1 MFGAERKV
9 IKFSILCLSFLLS
22 LMHLLHYNSLTVKKK
37 LHNEKEEEGLQKIL
51 NDTNGT
57 EMQQITEMDIYTKLG
72 IPMEV
77 LQDLPYISQI
87 DNDMKPFSSGITL
100 DMVKRAHE
108 IGCAIRLQYI
118 NMTLYSYLILEIDRA
133 PYGYDMC
140 NGRANSFTTL
150 IKRVVDRFPLLP
162 DFDIVV
168 NSLDNCRI
176 CNMDGNTMA
185 YNYFGDSG
193 MFWPPVWENIPIFSF
208 QKLDGCIDILIPA
221 AIVGLGS
228 VDYDNDVQHI
238 SDVSKNYHWSNKQDR
253 LIWRGSGTGGLWT
266 NTNLDSK
273 ARYRIFIECERD
285 ELKDICDV
293 GMSGLFQ
300 TLPGE
305 VISNEKLPIKGNIA
319 FDDWMSYKYELVLDG
334 NGSPAGRID
343 RQLKHN
349 SLVLMQETAAHQMY
363 TKYLRP
369 YVHYVPLNN
378 NVSDLSDAYHW
389 AKENEDTVLQIVE
402 NANKFAEYL
411 KMEPVL
417 AYTGVL
423 LFKYSELQSFVP
435 QLESGYIVVG

>member
-1 MFGAERKV
+1 
-9 IKFSILCLSFLLS
+9 
-22 LMHLLHYNSLTVKKK
+22 MHLLHYNSLTVTKK
-37 LHNEKEEEGLQKIL
+37 LQNEKEEERLQQIL

-285 ELKDICDV
+285 EQKDVYDI
-293 GMSGLFQ
+293 GMFRFFQ
-300 TLPGE
+300 ILPDE
-305 VISNEKLPIKGNIA
+305 VISN
-319 FDDWMSYKYELVLDG
+319 D
-334 NGSPAGRID
+334 
-343 RQLKHN
+343 
-349 SLVLMQETAAHQMY
+349 ET
-363 TKYLRP
+363 LFNRG
-369 YVHYVPLNN
+369 
-378 NVSDLSDAYHW
+378 
-389 AKENEDTVLQIVE
+389 ENFL
-402 NANKFAEYL
+402 
-411 KMEPVL
+411 
-417 AYTGVL
+417 
-423 LFKYSELQSFVP
+423 
-435 QLESGYIVVG
+435 